1 VHSSLSPD
9 GQWLALP
16 LIDGATTNIWA
27 LPANGG
33 PMRPLTDFQGR
44 PTLIAR
50 QVCESPDGRYLYA
63 AVAENGA
70 DIVMYDG
77 LI

>member
-1 VHSSLSPD
+1 MHRPRRCLSRGGGDRVRRTAIEPRVAD
-9 GQWLALP
+9 VAQP
-16 LIDGATTNIWA
+16 
-27 LPANGG
+27 PARIFRQAQLQQ
-33 PMRPLTDFQGR
+33 ML
-44 PTLIAR
+44 AR